1 MFFNRRGRDEKR
13 LEVPIDNDLERML
26 EYYTRSRKNLS
37 VEEAVRELLR
47 KGYNYWLLEKKYGD
61 RVDSPLL
68 WDRGL
73 QCMRVESAFLYYRMR
88 VREVIEELKNAIL
101 ILSGVLADL
110 ESCYKTCKPEAVDL
124 NRINEYR
131 RELSRYMREYIR
143 PLKEE
148 AESDMGLD
156 VDRVVRDVERLLAE
170 YKSRAKG

>member
-1 MFFNRRGRDEKR
+1 
-13 LEVPIDNDLERML
+13 
-26 EYYTRSRKNLS
+26 
-37 VEEAVRELLR
+37 
-47 KGYNYWLLEKKYGD
+47 
-61 RVDSPLL
+61 
-68 WDRGL
+68 
-73 QCMRVESAFLYYRMR
+73 MRVESAFLYYRMR